1 MKTIHN
7 KDYSVVKTFKAERPS
22 KGVSFFCVCGCDAA
36 CGEGGCE
43 KPRALGRLGLC
54 GDCCF
59 GVFGGSLV
67 EGVGDGGDYAH
78 ALDVW

>member
-1 MKTIHN
+1 M
-7 KDYSVVKTFKAERPS
+7 
-22 KGVSFFCVCGCDAA
+22 C
-36 CGEGGCE
+36 EGGCE

>member
-1 MKTIHN
+1 MQNTEVYLRKTI
-7 KDYSVVKTFKAERPS
+7 DMQIIFK
-22 KGVSFFCVCGCDAA
+22 KFF